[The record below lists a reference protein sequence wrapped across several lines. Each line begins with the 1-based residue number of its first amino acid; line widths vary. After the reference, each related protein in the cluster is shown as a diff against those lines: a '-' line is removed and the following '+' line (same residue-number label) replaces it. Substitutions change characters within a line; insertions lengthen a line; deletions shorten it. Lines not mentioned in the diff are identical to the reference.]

1 MRPLRVRL
9 PLGLAIAG
17 ALALAACGDRPADS
31 APAAQTEPVED
42 TRTVPSEAAAAQLE
56 DGSTPVEAPLT
67 GDAATTMLTQLAGLG
82 GAMHAAVELCD
93 PTIPADQLAQAKT
106 RQQQEFVKMGGD
118 AAMFDREFASA
129 HDKVRAQYDSATPAQ
144 QQQMCAELESMAS
157 SAPAPATE

>member
-56 DGSTPVEAPLT
+56 DGSAPVEAPLT

-93 PTIPADQLAQAKT
+93 PNIPADQLAQAKT

>member
-1 MRPLRVRL
+1 MRQLRVRL

-17 ALALAACGDRPADS
+17 ALAPAACGDRQADD
-31 APAAQTEPVED
+31 APAQTEPVED
-42 TRTVPSEAAAAQLE
+42 TRTVPSEAAAAQLD
-56 DGSTPVEAPLT
+56 DGTAPVEAPLS

-93 PTIPADQLAQAKT
+93 PNIPADQLAQAKD

-129 HDKVRAQYDSATPAQ
+129 HDKVRAQYDTATPAQ